1 MIADEFKEKIIDWQ
15 EKLQVNEWFFSD
27 LREDLLRDKT
37 NKEVFFAIDEVVE
50 LIIEQKDTTLV
61 YESFLLLFELYWK
74 LDTTERTEKLNTDWN
89 ILKNHVCS
97 YSDIHKHQFRE
108 FERWFGSKWK

>member
-1 MIADEFKEKIIDWQ
+1 VIADEFKEKIIDWQ
-15 EKLQVNEWFFSD
+15 EKLKVNEWFFSD

-61 YESFLLLFELYWK
+61 YESFLLLFGIYWK
-74 LDTTERTEKLNTDWN
+74 LDTTERTEKLRADWS

-97 YSDIHKHQFRE
+97 FSDIHERQFRE